1 MVRQLTLKRVV
12 VGSNPDGKQGA
23 EFNAE
28 TQEFLCWNSC
38 VPEFCNQNSGPQ
50 KPRKK
55 FSASLMDVFE
65 KEHYVPDELQPGPPI
80 DTVLENARYAL
91 GPTVSRMA

>member
-1 MVRQLTLKRVV
+1 MVRGLAKARARKEPPIFRRALEY
-12 VGSNPDGKQGA
+12 A
-23 EFNAE
+23 
-28 TQEFLCWNSC
+28 FLSRWWQILS
-38 VPEFCNQNSGPQ
+38 VQSQ
-50 KPRKK
+50 RA

-80 DTVLENARYAL
+80 DTVLEDARYAL